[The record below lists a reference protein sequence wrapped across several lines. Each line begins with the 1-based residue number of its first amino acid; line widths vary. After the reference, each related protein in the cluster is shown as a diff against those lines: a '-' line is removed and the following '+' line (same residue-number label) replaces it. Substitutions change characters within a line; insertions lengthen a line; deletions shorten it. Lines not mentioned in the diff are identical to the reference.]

1 MKINDQIFLNIQET
15 QVLDYFWPIS
25 PIFGASKV
33 FPKDLAV
40 THNFIKVSSTM
51 SKFKE
56 IY

>member
-25 PIFGASKV
+25 PTFGANKV